1 MEINKDLISIHAYLC
16 ADGYVIKSN
25 NPKYKYFHIGFR
37 NTNLDL
43 LKDFQIK
50 FYRYFKIKPYLIEG
64 QRCRIGSKEIYNS
77 LTEKFG
83 SFYSYEWKMP
93 ELNDQLKK
101 IWLRSFFD
109 CEAWVTLEKHQNRNI
124 GLDNV
129 NKKGINQIKNAL
141 KEMGINCVL
150 RYREKQNIYRLYIYG
165 KENIILYKSEIGFL
179 HPNKLKKLNDAIND
193 YVDYEW
199 KFPNDEKKLKSFVL
213 NLLKEKIRIKGS
225 RYIRIFSKEENNLI
239 KLKEGVEKYFGMSSL
254 VNKRVNGLGTI
265 YYELSINKKE
275 EIQKLIKLKII
286 PNILKD

>member
-199 KFPNDEKKLKSFVL
+199 KFPHEEEKLKSFVF